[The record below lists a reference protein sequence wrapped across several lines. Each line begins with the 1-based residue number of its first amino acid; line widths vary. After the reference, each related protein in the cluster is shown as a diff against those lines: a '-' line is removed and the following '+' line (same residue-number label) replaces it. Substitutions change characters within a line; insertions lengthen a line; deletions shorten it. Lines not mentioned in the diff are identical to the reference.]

1 MPRAATRFG
10 GSLHSCPSI
19 RAFRT
24 KSVCG
29 RTKTVVQQDHTS
41 PRSSSCAIR
50 SRDATSSRPFR
61 PPGANAPGRCRPQA
75 LDNASMA
82 KRSYG
87 TGSLFIKGDK
97 WYGRWWV
104 GAQRVKRLL
113 GPVRRPGST
122 DGLTRTQAERELRR
136 RIEDD
141 AMVVRS
147 HSRRTL
153 ADAGARYVDH
163 LEHVMERKRTT
174 IQNYRG
180 YLSGHLV

>member
-1 MPRAATRFG
+1 
-10 GSLHSCPSI
+10 
-19 RAFRT
+19 
-24 KSVCG
+24 
-29 RTKTVVQQDHTS
+29 
-41 PRSSSCAIR
+41 
-50 SRDATSSRPFR
+50 
-61 PPGANAPGRCRPQA
+61 
-75 LDNASMA
+75 MA

-163 LEHVMERKRTT
+163 LEHVTERKRTT
-174 IQNYRG
+174 IQDYRG
-180 YLSGHLV
+180 YLSGHLVAFFGDRPIERIEPAHITAYLKHARTNGRRSNGKGTQGLSSKTVQNHLTFLHELFAFAKKRK